1 MPNSDL
7 FSTPLSI
14 NRGRPT
20 RKRGRSSVSLKSG
33 SSKARYNRRFSRE
46 IKRTRSNAS
55 FTPNLEDLLEDP
67 GLPEPESLLETFE
80 EEDEEE

>member
-14 NRGRPT
+14 NRGRPA
-20 RKRGRSSVSLKSG
+20 RKRGRSSVSSKSG
-33 SSKARYNRRFSRE
+33 SNKARYNRALKR
-46 IKRTRSNAS
+46 RTREDLD
-55 FTPNLEDLLEDP
+55 FIPNLEDLLEDP

-80 EEDEEE
+80 EENEEE